1 MNETTGPAATPP
13 SSPPPRA
20 IGKKLKRL
28 AIIAPL
34 VSLALILGYRFAGTR
49 TFTGVVQRVY
59 EKEGEYRVELR
70 DPRGEVLVA
79 ANHDMKF
86 PYFKLNSADVHAN
99 LHHFAQTGDLVKT
112 EIWGFRMEWFSV
124 FPNVVDVT
132 FLESKRDRTRKRAE
146 RVADAALRVLVD
158 KGILKG
164 GDGVRDDLI
173 EAVGEALDPLPE

>member
-1 MNETTGPAATPP
+1 MNETVQPEAAPAPT
-13 SSPPPRA
+13 PPPREV
-20 IGKKLKRL
+20 GKKLKRL
-28 AIIAPL
+28 AIIGPL
-34 VSLALILGYRFAGTR
+34 LALALILGYRFAGTR

-70 DPRGEVLVA
+70 DSRGEVLVA

-86 PYFKLNSADVHAN
+86 PYFKLNSADVHAD
-99 LHHFAQTGDLVKT
+99 LHRFSQTGDLVKA
-112 EIWGFRMEWFSV
+112 EIWGFRMEWFSA
-124 FPNVVDVT
+124 FPNVIDVT

-146 RVADAALRVLVD
+146 RVADAALRVLME

-173 EAVGEALDPLPE
+173 EAMGEALDPLPE